1 MRRRGAQEAPRSQ
14 VAGVAVTV
22 HPRHRDAFLY
32 SAAIHNNKLARC
44 VRAAKPLWPVAR
56 ARPLGQPLLRE
67 MSVAQLKVAHR
78 RHGHLWLVGI
88 RVPQTAGPQPADET
102 T

>member
-56 ARPLGQPLLRE
+56 AR
-67 MSVAQLKVAHR
+67 
-78 RHGHLWLVGI
+78 
-88 RVPQTAGPQPADET
+88 
-102 T
+102 